1 MPHLSLATRCACCAS
16 IFGCAAVVVTYVRFP
31 SLRHPAF
38 VLVAHASIADAALC
52 AVMFWAAG
60 SGASYGTDLAAAAAP
75 LCTPS
80 LASLQFFGGAYMW
93 FASAV
98 SLQLWR
104 GASGGDAGGGGSSVW
119 VFLAGWIGPLF
130 VHALPPILPKF
141 WTAGGVRLGGC
152 AAVMR
157 GAAANGGS
165 VKSSAAYGLARR
177 IETFIL
183 APYAAALF
191 FNGAVFFAVRR
202 IMRDRRKSSSGLS
215 EPAVGS
221 DYYNTASWNDKQ
233 VIPEFGAGRSSH
245 AISSYI
251 DSDVAPLPSAGS
263 PPGVEFR
270 HRQMDGGAGDM
281 EWESAK
287 GPPDV
292 APIRISPTRSQFG
305 MRLYQFRSARGH
317 ASLFGSPKSILPSTP
332 AASKNMS
339 YPIGHSERAVRVSAM
354 MDRYSLY
361 PVVFVAGIAS
371 GVLSGT
377 VAAVTGSSP
386 SECMHAFLI
395 NPGMACTGILN
406 GIVLVTSPNVVS
418 RWKSGGGY
426 VELPEEDAFWREG
439 DTDDESS
446 GGFAEKRPRG
456 ISDGSQ
462 DIFF

>member
-16 IFGCAAVVVTYVRFP
+16 IFGCAAVFVTYVRFP

-52 AVMFWAAG
+52 AVIFWAAG
-60 SGASYGTDLAAAAAP
+60 PGASYGTELAAAAAP
-75 LCTPS
+75 LCS
-80 LASLQFFGGAYMW
+80 LSLTSLQFFGGAYMW

-98 SLQLWR
+98 SLRLWR
-104 GASGGDAGGGGSSVW
+104 GASGGDAAGGGSSVW

-130 VHALPPILPKF
+130 VHALPSILPKF

-152 AAVMR
+152 VAVMR

-165 VKSSAAYGLARR
+165 VKSSAVYGLARR
-177 IETFIL
+177 IETFVL

-202 IMRDRRKSSSGLS
+202 IMRDRRKGSSILSG
-215 EPAVGS
+215 PGS
-221 DYYNTASWNDKQ
+221 GYNTNWNDKQ
-233 VIPEFGAGRSSH
+233 AILEFGAGRFPH
-245 AISSYI
+245 AISSFI
-251 DSDVAPLPSAGS
+251 DSDVAPSPSAGS

-270 HRQMDGGAGDM
+270 HRQMDGIAGDI

-287 GPPDV
+287 GPADV
-292 APIRISPTRSQFG
+292 APIRTSPTRSQFG

-317 ASLFGSPKSILPSTP
+317 ASLFGSPKSIFPPTP
-332 AASKNMS
+332 AAGKNTS

-386 SECMHAFLI
+386 SECMNAFLI

-406 GIVLVTSPNVVS
+406 GIVLMTSPHVVS
-418 RWKSGGGY
+418 RWTSGGGY
-426 VELPEEDAFWREG
+426 VELPEEDAFWRDG

-446 GGFAEKRPRG
+446 GGVAEERPRG